1 MSPSRPHPA
10 VLPGLACPPLPEPP
24 QRRTPHEPQRNAP
37 ASGLLRRLAN
47 ELAKF
52 GAVGIVGVVIQM
64 VALALLL
71 DVMHG
76 ATVRANIIATLIA
89 IGANYIG
96 YRYWVYRDADAQT
109 RTREITLFLVFSG
122 IGLVIQNAVLYAL
135 TYGLDMHAKSVAL
148 FFTMVGI
155 GVATLFR
162 FWAYRTFVFTR
173 SAEADG
179 SAEGAVAEAEAILA
193 DSHSKHAR
201 AAAGT
206 KKRVG
211 SRRA

>member
-1 MSPSRPHPA
+1 MS
-10 VLPGLACPPLPEPP
+10 
-24 QRRTPHEPQRNAP
+24 RNDTAP
-37 ASGLLRRLAN
+37 APGILRRLAN

-52 GAVGIVGVVIQM
+52 GVVGIVGVVIQM

-71 DVMHG
+71 DAMPG

-96 YRYWVYRDADAQT
+96 YRFWVYRDADAQT
-109 RTREITLFLVFSG
+109 RAREITLFLIFSG

-135 TYGLDMHAKSVAL
+135 TYGLDMHRKSVAL
-148 FFTMVGI
+148 VFTMIGI

-173 SAEADG
+173 SEASESNSPETDG
-179 SAEGAVAEAEAILA
+179 VEGAVAEAEHILIA
-193 DSHSKHAR
+193 NHHAKHD
-201 AAAGT
+201 AAATGGAV
-206 KKRVG
+206 KKRAKL
-211 SRRA
+211 SRG

>member
-1 MSPSRPHPA
+1 MNPNQA
-10 VLPGLACPPLPEPP
+10 
-24 QRRTPHEPQRNAP
+24 AP
-37 ASGLLRRLAN
+37 APGLLRRLAN

-52 GAVGIVGVVIQM
+52 GVVGIVGVVIQM
-64 VALALLL
+64 VALAILL
-71 DVMHG
+71 DAMPG

-89 IGANYIG
+89 IGTNYIG
-96 YRYWVYRDADAQT
+96 YRFWVYRDADAQT

-135 TYGLDMHAKSVAL
+135 TYGLDMHGKSVAM
-148 FFTMVGI
+148 FFTVIGI

-179 SAEGAVAEAEAILA
+179 AVTGPVGVGGAVAEAEQILA
-193 DSHSKHAR
+193 ESHHHAKQGASP
-201 AAAGT
+201 AA
-206 KKRVG
+206 KKRVDT
-211 SRRA
+211 RRA